1 MAACLPPLVGS
12 TLTCVVIGIALSLSP
27 TIPATIPAMQ
37 YAAVEARAQQLQDEL
52 TAAYKDKATL
62 AEQSLQ
68 ATRQLQVVRDINER
82 QARELSDAAEEA
94 RKLREQ
100 VCNPAGWLA
109 GWQGSSSMH
118 L

>member
-1 MAACLPPLVGS
+1 M
-12 TLTCVVIGIALSLSP
+12 
-27 TIPATIPAMQ
+27 PAMQ

-100 VCNPAGWLA
+100 VCNSAGWLA
-109 GWQGSSSMH
+109 GRGAAPCTRSWQGQAGSRQPCSLLTAFSWGRWTIGG
-118 L
+118 